1 LTFAPFGYSG
11 REGVEADPFAVVLVP
26 NWSDPVNT
34 TKLKLI
40 SATAGATGVL
50 AMGAISVAFGS
61 TSVAEP
67 TPSTPGPVPTP
78 SATTG
83 ETVVEETPAPIEPS
97 TSSAVPEIKGPA
109 PLPPEEEDLPG

>member
-1 LTFAPFGYSG
+1 
-11 REGVEADPFAVVLVP
+11 
-26 NWSDPVNT
+26 VNT

-40 SATAGATGVL
+40 SATTGATGVL
-50 AMGAISVAFGS
+50 AMGAISIAVGG

-67 TPSTPGPVPTP
+67 STPGPIPTP

-97 TSSAVPEIKGPA
+97 TSSAVPPIKGPA
-109 PLPPEEEDLPG
+109 PLPPEEEGVPG

>member
-1 LTFAPFGYSG
+1 M
-11 REGVEADPFAVVLVP
+11 
-26 NWSDPVNT
+26 NT

-50 AMGAISVAFGS
+50 AMGAISIAIGG

-67 TPSTPGPVPTP
+67 SSPGPIPTP

-97 TSSAVPEIKGPA
+97 TSSAVPPIKGPA
-109 PLPPEEEDLPG
+109 PLPTEEEDLPG

>member
-1 LTFAPFGYSG
+1 LKQIPS
-11 REGVEADPFAVVLVP
+11 RLVLEP

-34 TKLKLI
+34 TKLKLT

-67 TPSTPGPVPTP
+67 STPGPVPTP
-78 SATTG
+78 TATTG
-83 ETVVEETPAPIEPS
+83 ETVVEETPAPLEPS
-97 TSSAVPEIKGPA
+97 TSLAVPPIKGPA
-109 PLPPEEEDLPG
+109 PLPPEEEGLPG

>member
-1 LTFAPFGYSG
+1 M
-11 REGVEADPFAVVLVP
+11 
-26 NWSDPVNT
+26 NT

-50 AMGAISVAFGS
+50 AMGALSVAFGG

-67 TPSTPGPVPTP
+67 TSPGPVPTP

-83 ETVVEETPAPIEPS
+83 ETSTEAAAPSEPS
-97 TSSAVPEIKGPA
+97 TSSAVPSIEGPA
-109 PLPPEEEDLPG
+109 PLPPEEEGLPG